1 MCLVRFLLLSSS
13 KKHICPIKKTNLALH
28 GKKMAIYFCFP
39 RVARFMLHYMVNYFT
54 SNNKH
59 VTYSVNINPINR
71 ALMGVQNPDT
81 EPATR

>member
-1 MCLVRFLLLSSS
+1 
-13 KKHICPIKKTNLALH
+13 
-28 GKKMAIYFCFP
+28 
-39 RVARFMLHYMVNYFT
+39 MLHYMVNYFT